1 MTVSKSNRRSAV
13 MWMTAVAVA
22 ALMMVSVLALLVW
35 NAFPQ
40 LFLPEAH
47 RTLGAIPLVLA
58 AVAAVLYQATKR
70 PSTLE
75 VFKVAV
81 VAAAFLCWAVNQA
94 LGQSPR
100 ALLFND
106 VAIALFALDVFLNVV
121 FRLPRTRSG
130 AVSESGATQQITS
143 ARPAEMESS
152 ANVVRSASK

>member
-1 MTVSKSNRRSAV
+1 
-13 MWMTAVAVA
+13 MWIAAVAVA
-22 ALMMVSVLALLVW
+22 ALMMVSALALLVW

-40 LFLPEAH
+40 FFPPEAH
-47 RTLGAIPLVLA
+47 LTLGAIPLVLA
-58 AVAAVLYQATKR
+58 AIAAVLYQAIKR
-70 PSTLE
+70 PSALE

-100 ALLFND
+100 ALFFND

-121 FRLPRTRSG
+121 FGPPRTRSG

-143 ARPAEMESS
+143 ARPDEVES
-152 ANVVRSASK
+152 AADVVRSASE